1 MIHRDTELPAFDSP
15 RTLRQTGRSAC
26 PRFVKTLLNL
36 AEARV
41 ARAHCAQLGK
51 MNACVKSTRT
61 FPAQEERR
69 KEEKDK
75 KKRGKR

>member
-41 ARAHCAQLGK
+41 ASQALG
-51 MNACVKSTRT
+51 ALIARSL
-61 FPAQEERR
+61 
-69 KEEKDK
+69 EK
-75 KKRGKR
+75 